1 MNSLCIP
8 IGGFTATIDD
18 LQGTEAFQPTTVDMP
33 IDMIMNMEEN
43 EILENIA
50 ENGDHGAS

>member
-8 IGGFTATIDD
+8 IGGFTGTIDD